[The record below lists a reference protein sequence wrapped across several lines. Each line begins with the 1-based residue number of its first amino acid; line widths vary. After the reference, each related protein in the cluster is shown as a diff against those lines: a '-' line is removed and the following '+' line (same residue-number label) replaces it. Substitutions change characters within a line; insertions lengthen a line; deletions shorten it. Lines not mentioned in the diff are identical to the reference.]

1 MNERQKRDK
10 IVVMKRT
17 RLTAALLTLFISLS
31 LVSVTSCS
39 RNNANRK
46 SKQKTNISK
55 QPVREPWKPTKQK
68 ICIVFGYGYTSEFW
82 VHKETQHL
90 KDYYGLTDETFSDQS
105 GLIVPLSWPEDFLVG
120 KTGRISKLNEILEN
134 ADVCGIITLGAPE
147 YTNNALAKFREDK
160 EESEYFPIYSLFPQD
175 EILAM
180 EAVSDFVLDKA
191 VEASD
196 NIEEIENAKEEQ
208 TQVIIDGI
216 EGIIDRA
223 IEYILNNPK
232 PLKSDAELPSHVNNI
247 IGEKFAIKRYVDPET
262 GLSSINHFIIEEKK

>member
-10 IVVMKRT
+10 IINMKRT
-17 RLTAALLTLFISLS
+17 RLTAAILTAFLSLS
-31 LVSVTSCS
+31 LISVTSCS
-39 RNNANRK
+39 KNKAK
-46 SKQKTNISK
+46 TKQTASISK

-90 KDYYGLTDETFSDQS
+90 KDYYGLADETFSDQS

-120 KTGRISKLNEILEN
+120 RTGRISKLNEILED

-147 YTNNALAKFREDK
+147 YTNNALARFREDK

-208 TQVIIDGI
+208 VQVIVDGI
-216 EGIIDRA
+216 DGIIDRA

-232 PLKSDAELPSHVNNI
+232 PLKSDAELPKHVNNI
-247 IGEKFAIKRYVDPET
+247 IGEKFSIKRYVDPET